1 MAAGGAVDRHRRP
14 PDRLVAGRPRPARD
28 RGPGLGPGR
37 RGGSRSARRWP
48 CCSLTA
54 LLIGTNWLLYVYA
67 INSGHILAGSL
78 GYYLNPL
85 ANILLGRFILK
96 ERLTR
101 LQWAAVAIA
110 AGGIAVLAAGALGTL
125 WISLTLCFSFAT
137 YGLLRKIIHVESLAG
152 LTIETALLFPIALG
166 WLLLGGR
173 RGPADVRTPSGPRPR
188 CWLRRASSRPCPCSA
203 SPPPRAGCAY
213 STVGML
219 QFIAPTL
226 QFLLAV
232 AVYDE
237 PFTQRPRHRL
247 RLHLDRA
254 GALSRR
260 RWSATDAR
268 ASSANAASW
277 PNPEPVVERQLISWP
292 TSTEEGHAMLNLVS
306 LIIGIVA
313 LVCAAVAFIPLLG
326 WANWLIIPLAVI
338 GAGIGAVSS
347 SNDRPQPQ
355 PVRHRRRHRPP
366 DARRRDHVSRDPR
379 IDAYIAKA
387 RAVRPADPRTMSAN
401 AFMPSLPRSRKR

>member
-1 MAAGGAVDRHRRP
+1 VNAPAPPQSDAQTRAKAGFLFGLAAYGLWGVMPVYFKLLKAVPSIDIVAHRIVWS
-14 PDRLVAGRPRPARD
+14 LVVLALLTTAAKAWNQIGVAVR
-28 RGPGLGPGR
+28 
-37 RGGSRSARRWP
+37 SRKTLAILF
-48 CCSLTA
+48 LTA

-96 ERLTR
+96 ERLTK

-166 WLLLGGR
+166 WLLIGGAEGRPMLGAGGQETALLIAAGIVSTVPLLCFTAAAR
-173 RGPADVRTPSGPRPR
+173 R
-188 CWLRRASSRPCPCSA
+188 L
-203 SPPPRAGCAY
+203 AY

-232 AVYDE
+232 AIYDE
-237 PFTQRPRHRL
+237 PFTAAHGIAFGCIWTALALYLGSMVSDRRAARQREC
-247 RLHLDRA
+247 D
-254 GALSRR
+254 
-260 RWSATDAR
+260 
-268 ASSANAASW
+268 
-277 PNPEPVVERQLISWP
+277 E
-292 TSTEEGHAMLNLVS
+292 
-306 LIIGIVA
+306 
-313 LVCAAVAFIPLLG
+313 
-326 WANWLIIPLAVI
+326 LAE
-338 GAGIGAVSS
+338 A
-347 SNDRPQPQ
+347 
-355 PVRHRRRHRPP
+355 
-366 DARRRDHVSRDPR
+366 
-379 IDAYIAKA
+379 
-387 RAVRPADPRTMSAN
+387 
-401 AFMPSLPRSRKR
+401 